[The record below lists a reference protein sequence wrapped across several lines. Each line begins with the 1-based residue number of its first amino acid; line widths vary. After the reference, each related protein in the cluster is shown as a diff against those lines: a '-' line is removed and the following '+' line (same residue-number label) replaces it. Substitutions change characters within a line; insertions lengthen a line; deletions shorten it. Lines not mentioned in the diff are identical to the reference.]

1 MGQVSRRKLLHKGA
15 QAVVAGSV
23 AVSGIA
29 TLEPRAFSKSAP
41 QAVDYYQK
49 LGVTSFINAAGTYTV
64 LSASTMPDE
73 VQAAIALAARHPVNL
88 NELLDASGAYLAKR
102 LRCEA
107 ALVTSGA
114 AAALVVGTAA
124 CVNMGNEQAILGIPT
139 DTAGLKNEV
148 VVQKSHRYGY
158 DHALRNCGIRF
169 VEMETLE
176 QYQQAFTDRTVMAHF
191 FNAGSGRISRE
202 DWVRVAHQHGVPC
215 FNDAAA
221 DVPPILNLWNYT
233 QMGFDL
239 VTFSGGKGLRGPQ
252 CTGLLLGRKDLI
264 EAAKKNNSPN
274 SNTIGRGMKVA
285 KEEIV
290 GLVAAVDWF
299 LKQDD
304 AAMEAEFRQR
314 ADRIA
319 KHLSVVPT
327 VQTQIFIP
335 EVAKSCSAPAHHLRP
350 EPDHHYGRGSHAKDA
365 SGHAAHRTESINR
378 RCPGERGITRWS
390 QHDCRRCLDAAARG
404 RHGCCEAFTRSP
416 SGRGQGVGHSVTSH
430 RFLTYGSTTRLY
442 GAPGNIRFTTTGKFL
457 KR

>member
-1 MGQVSRRKLLHKGA
+1 MRQMSRRKLLREGT
-15 QAVVAGSV
+15 QAVLAGGVAL
-23 AVSGIA
+23 SGIL

-41 QAVDYYQK
+41 PAVDYYQI
-49 LGVTSFINAAGTYTV
+49 LGVTPFINAAGTYTV

-73 VQAAIALAARHPVNL
+73 VQAAIALAARQPVNL

-124 CVNMGNEQAILGIPT
+124 CINI
-139 DTAGLKNEV
+139 
-148 VVQKSHRYGY
+148 GY

-169 VEMETLE
+169 VEVETLE
-176 QYQQAFTDRTVMAHF
+176 QYEQAFTERTVMAHF
-191 FNAGSGRISRE
+191 FNAGEGKISRE

-221 DVPPILNLWNYT
+221 DVPPISNLWNYT
-233 QMGFDL
+233 QMRFDL

-252 CTGLLLGRKDLI
+252 CSGLLLGRKDLI

-274 SNTIGRGMKVA
+274 SNTVGRGMKVA

-290 GLVAAVDWF
+290 GLVAAVDYF

-304 AAMEAEFRQR
+304 AVIERECRDR

-319 KHLSVVPT
+319 KHLNSIPT

-335 EVAKSCSAPAHHLRP
+335 EVANHVPHLLITYDQNRIKIKGAEVMQKLREGKPRIELNPSTGGAPASAGLP
-350 EPDHHYGRGSHAKDA
+350 GGPNTIVVGVWMLQ
-365 SGHAAHRTESINR
+365 
-378 RCPGERGITRWS
+378 PGENMVV
-390 QHDCRRCLDAAARG
+390 AK
-404 RHGCCEAFTRSP
+404 
-416 SGRGQGVGHSVTSH
+416 
-430 RFLTYGSTTRLY
+430 RLREVLQQ
-442 GAPGNIRFTTTGKFL
+442 AIRA
-457 KR
+457 

>member
-41 QAVDYYQK
+41 QAVDFYQK

-114 AAALVVGTAA
+114 AAALVLGTAA
-124 CVNMGNEQAILGIPT
+124 CVNMGNEQAIRGIPT

-169 VEMETLE
+169 VEVETLAD
-176 QYQQAFTDRTVMAHF
+176 YDAAFTGRTVMAHF
-191 FNAGSGRISRE
+191 FNAAEAGKIGREEWI
-202 DWVRVAHQHGVPC
+202 RVAHKHGVPC

-221 DVPPILNLWNYT
+221 DVPPISNLWNYT
-233 QMGFDL
+233 RMGFDL
-239 VTFSGGKGLRGPQ
+239 VTFSGGKGVRGPQ
-252 CTGLLLGRKDLI
+252 CTGLLLGRK
-264 EAAKKNNSPN
+264 
-274 SNTIGRGMKVA
+274 
-285 KEEIV
+285 
-290 GLVAAVDWF
+290 
-299 LKQDD
+299 
-304 AAMEAEFRQR
+304 
-314 ADRIA
+314 
-319 KHLSVVPT
+319 
-327 VQTQIFIP
+327 
-335 EVAKSCSAPAHHLRP
+335 
-350 EPDHHYGRGSHAKDA
+350 
-365 SGHAAHRTESINR
+365 
-378 RCPGERGITRWS
+378 
-390 QHDCRRCLDAAARG
+390 
-404 RHGCCEAFTRSP
+404 
-416 SGRGQGVGHSVTSH
+416 
-430 RFLTYGSTTRLY
+430 
-442 GAPGNIRFTTTGKFL
+442 
-457 KR
+457 